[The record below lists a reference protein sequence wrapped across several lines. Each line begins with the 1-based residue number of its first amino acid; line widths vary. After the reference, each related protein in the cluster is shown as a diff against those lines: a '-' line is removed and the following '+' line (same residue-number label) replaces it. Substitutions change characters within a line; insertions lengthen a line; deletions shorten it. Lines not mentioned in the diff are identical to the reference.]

1 MNPELYLRMPICLQM
16 HAPILLFY
24 KNVLLWQAWQVW
36 TDGKLG
42 ELIYSPPGNACKEIE
57 RHIHV
62 ALLCVQES
70 AEYRPDM
77 ERVVTML
84 NNKDVSLPKPMQ
96 PAYFHVNP
104 SEEEVSSQSV
114 TMSITLE
121 R

>member
-1 MNPELYLRMPICLQM
+1 MLI
-16 HAPILLFY
+16 
-24 KNVLLWQAWQVW
+24 WQAWLLW

-42 ELIYSPPGNACKEIE
+42 DLIYSPPGNVHKEIE

-62 ALLCVQES
+62 ALLCVQER
-70 AEYRPDM
+70 AEHRPDM

-104 SEEEVSSQSV
+104 SEEEVSSRGITM